1 MVLSY
6 LYLFQVE
13 VHSSVFD
20 FTHIFYR
27 ENRSFVVGSYL
38 YTFELASSMMI
49 YIDYSSLWKKHMY
62 AWLHVCH
69 VIAQLNTR
77 C

>member
-1 MVLSY
+1 MKYFTLRENIRNALLLQEVWMVLSY

-49 YIDYSSLWKKHMY
+49 YIDYSSL
-62 AWLHVCH
+62 
-69 VIAQLNTR
+69 
-77 C
+77 